1 MPAGRLSGSSFCA
14 RLARGAACETAGR
27 RARSEQ
33 ATARELLMK
42 RTLQHVLVILILLSW
57 RAASAAASP
66 SLQGTRAE
74 ISSPAD
80 NAVVRGTVPIVGTAT
95 DPDFWK
101 YEVHYALGGTEQWI
115 LVDSIRESQV
125 LDGLLETWET
135 ISIPDGSYSLR
146 LRVVNRTS
154 NYQQV
159 FVRGIAVANAAP
171 TDTPEPTPTPT
182 PTATITPAATP
193 TFIIPTSPLAQPTA
207 TPTLARPPRSALPEV
222 LNVNAWRQS
231 VCLGAQLMALVL
243 AAIGVIF
250 VLRRLI

>member
-1 MPAGRLSGSSFCA
+1 V
-14 RLARGAACETAGR
+14 E
-27 RARSEQ
+27 
-33 ATARELLMK
+33 ATTRELQMR
-42 RTLQHVLVILILLSW
+42 RTPQYVLAVLILLSW
-57 RAASAAASP
+57 WTASAAASP
-66 SLQGTRAE
+66 SLQGTQGE

-115 LVDSIRESQV
+115 LVGTIHESQV

-135 ISIPDGSYSLR
+135 VSVPDGSYGLR

-171 TDTPEPTPTPT
+171 TDTPEPTLTPT

-207 TPTLARPPRSALPEV
+207 TPTLARPTRSALPDV

-231 VCLGAQLMALVL
+231 VCLGAQLMGLVL
-243 AAIGVIF
+243 VAIGVIF